1 MDRPWRLF
9 SALCFAASALPLAA
23 SASEPALVVG
33 NEFEYAVRR
42 GDTLTGI
49 GARYGIDAAS
59 LAARNGLTSSSS
71 RLVAGH
77 KLHIDDRHIVPRSL
91 PDGILINIPQ
101 RLLFY
106 FEGGRLVAWY
116 PVGLGQPGSWGT
128 PTGSY
133 KVVAREK
140 NPVWKVPPS
149 IQEEMRSKGEKVK
162 KLVPPGPDNPL
173 GQYRL
178 RLSLDCCGIH
188 STTAP
193 QSIYRFQTHGCIRLA
208 PAHAKEL
215 FSRVAVGLPVE
226 IIYEPVL
233 TAHADDGTTFLEV
246 HPDIYGR
253 SSDQTPTADAIAYGR
268 GLTSAHESPLW
279 QKTVQTQE
287 GIAVR
292 LPLPPG
298 EGWGE
303 GTTSSNQDRRLG
315 DVRAVTRSDRR

>member
-1 MDRPWRLF
+1 MRRLTV
-9 SALCFAASALPLAA
+9 AIDD
-23 SASEPALVVG
+23 EQ
-33 NEFEYAVRR
+33 
-42 GDTLTGI
+42 
-49 GARYGIDAAS
+49 ARA
-59 LAARNGLTSSSS
+59 TSSSAMPSTRWRMNGIRSSAGSSRSPS
-71 RLVAGH
+71 RLVPGR

-106 FEGGRLVAWY
+106 FEGGQLVAWY

-149 IQEEMRSKGEKVK
+149 IQAEMRSKGEKVK
-162 KLVPPGPDNPL
+162 KLVPPGKDNPL

-208 PAHAKEL
+208 PANAKEL
-215 FSRVAVGLPVE
+215 FSRVAIRTPVE

-233 TAHADDGTTFLEV
+233 IARDKDGTAFLEV
-246 HPDIYGR
+246 HPDVYGHPE
-253 SSDQTPTADAIAYGR
+253 DQTPTAYSIAYGR
-268 GLTSAHESPLW
+268 GLPSLRESPLW
-279 QKTVQTQE
+279 QKTVQTEE
-287 GIAVR
+287 GIAVS
-292 LPLPPG
+292 LPLPDFPPLPAG

-303 GTTSSNQDRRLG
+303 GTPSSNKSRRL
-315 DVRAVTRSDRR
+315 R